1 MENNT
6 EKKWFVY
13 VKDHHEGPHSLLEI
27 QEKLSQGWVEGEGFV
42 WSEGMEEWQRMT
54 DVSAFQPLLKN
65 KPLGLGIQP
74 KTWEPDAPSEAKAPD
89 LESSSKENPNEGEPN
104 PPTST
109 RSRFLMRGGITLAFL
124 MGLVGASRLGYLD
137 PLFEVPAVQRMTDQM
152 SQWTRPILLKAVET
166 LPFTESWISTIPRLD
181 DVSPDD
187 FEELKRAARTS
198 LKKHGPQFAIGLSRS
213 HPGAPSFY
221 VTTNAGEGFKFRIF
235 VVGIPDTLLNQLS
248 FSTEIGG
255 VVTQSLGKT
264 DAIRYADG
272 RVIPRGEYRIYL
284 TATEDQLA
292 PVKFTSKA
300 SPVVS
305 ADSIQELPKSTQ
317 ILAVKSYFL
326 AGNKDRS
333 YQERLKDFHE
343 KLRARASSEMTE
355 AKQFMITLSSQFDL
369 TQDKFTQLG
378 KAKPTPLQRKQ
389 WEKFHRE
396 WSQMQGELD
405 QIFQKWSPE
414 SLKNEYFYGEFFQL
428 LQSLGHSVSQVHGL
442 QHGYFTGVQGLKD
455 VHTTVKTESTETVR
469 LLELLKG
476 KIDRAEKLPPTPS
489 GMPQREVW

>member
-27 QEKLSQGWVEGEGFV
+27 QEKLIQGRVESEGFV

-74 KTWEPDAPSEAKAPD
+74 KTWEPDPLSEAKAPD
-89 LESSSKENPNEGEPN
+89 LKSPSKEDPTEGEPS
-104 PPTST
+104 PAPST
-109 RSRFLMRGGITLAFL
+109 RSRLLMRGGITLAL
-124 MGLVGASRLGYLD
+124 LTGLVGASRLGYLD
-137 PLFEVPAVQRMTDQM
+137 PLVELPVVQRLTDQM

-166 LPFTESWISTIPRLD
+166 LPFTESWISPIPRLD

-187 FEELKRAARTS
+187 FEELKRAARAS

-248 FSTEIGG
+248 FISETES
-255 VVTQSLGKT
+255 VVTQALGKT

-272 RVIPRGEYRIYL
+272 RVIPRGEYRVVL
-284 TATEDQLA
+284 TAAEDQPAAVKAALKSA
-292 PVKFTSKA
+292 PLIPS
-300 SPVVS
+300 
-305 ADSIQELPKSTQ
+305 DSIHELTKSTQ
-317 ILAVKSYFL
+317 VLAVKSYFL

-378 KAKPTPLQRKQ
+378 KAKPTPQQRKQ
-389 WEKFHRE
+389 WEKFHNE
-396 WSQMQGELD
+396 WSKMQGELD

-455 VHTTVKTESTETVR
+455 VHTTVKAESIETVR
-469 LLELLKG
+469 LLELIKG
-476 KIDRAEKLPPTPS
+476 KVERAEKLPPTPS